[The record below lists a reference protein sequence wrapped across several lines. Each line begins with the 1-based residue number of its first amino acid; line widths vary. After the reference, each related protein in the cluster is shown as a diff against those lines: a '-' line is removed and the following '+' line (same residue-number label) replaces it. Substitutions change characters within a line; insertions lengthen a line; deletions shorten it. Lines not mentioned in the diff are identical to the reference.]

1 LRAHGLSHKES
12 QETRDN
18 PKECNVVSGMGGETG
33 FSLNDGVTL
42 HGKSGV
48 FHGKGGVLHRFMAS
62 TWPGHSPERS
72 QMLNERHGNTL
83 LLTSY

>member
-1 LRAHGLSHKES
+1 
-12 QETRDN
+12 
-18 PKECNVVSGMGGETG
+18 MGGETG

-42 HGKSGV
+42 HGKGGVLHGKGGV
-48 FHGKGGVLHRFMAS
+48 FHGKGGVLHGFMAS

-72 QMLNERHGNTL
+72 QMLNERHGNTP